1 LTWRDILLSLDRRR
15 KLARQS
21 SQFDVE
27 KVATYSLVESVVD
40 GDMIPGRAKQLLSQR
55 GKYVAI
61 LKGRIE
67 LGKFMSLPEDDF
79 QKLIKEIK
87 IDPLFKRLAS
97 PETKVIRP
105 RRFPGTSLAKFKT
118 IPLDP
123 AITPSRDSYDLESFL
138 AEEQDTT
145 LIIKKLG
152 VDRFKKYFLERDFD
166 LTLEEIA
173 QECHLTIEE
182 VEKLNSFMD
191 TFYLRAEEGRLAP
204 PEGPQRIY
212 YSTIASIEKEDEGF
226 SIGFFLPEA
235 VEGRYLIDFD
245 RFQEMKKRGEFD
257 GNELGRI
264 KTLFDKLRLVNSRKT
279 IIYRIIQ
286 SILELQRGFLDSGSS
301 KDLKLLTQAFLSKTI
316 GVDPSIISRAVSRKA
331 IRTPQGREIAL
342 KTFFPTRKEMGKELI
357 RQIIGR
363 EGTEIRNKIVKK
375 PYSDGEIRRKLKE
388 DYGVSVSRRSVSEW
402 RMDLMIPSASERMRR
417 CNTS

>member
-1 LTWRDILLSLDRRR
+1 MQ
-15 KLARQS
+15 RQ
-21 SQFDVE
+21 
-27 KVATYSLVESVVD
+27 
-40 GDMIPGRAKQLLSQR
+40 IH
-55 GKYVAI
+55 
-61 LKGRIE
+61 
-67 LGKFMSLPEDDF
+67 
-79 QKLIKEIK
+79 
-87 IDPLFKRLAS
+87 KRL
-97 PETKVIRP
+97 PKDFV
-105 RRFPGTSLAKFKT
+105 K
-118 IPLDP
+118 
-123 AITPSRDSYDLESFL
+123 DLLKAFC
-138 AEEQDTT
+138 A
-145 LIIKKLG
+145 G
-152 VDRFKKYFLERDFD
+152 
-166 LTLEEIA
+166 EIA
-173 QECHLTIEE
+173 RECDLTIEE

-191 TFYLRAEEGRLAP
+191 GFYLRAESGRLSP
-204 PEGPQRIY
+204 GQDRERIY
-212 YSTIASIEKEDEGF
+212 YSTIASIEKEDDGF
-226 SIGFFLPEA
+226 SIGFFLAEH
-235 VEGRYLIDFD
+235 VEGRYVYVIDFD
-245 RFQEMKKRGEFD
+245 KFEEMKKRREFD
-257 GNELGRI
+257 RDELGRI
-264 KTLFDKLRLVNSRKT
+264 KALFDKLRLVNSRKT

-316 GVDPSIISRAVSRKA
+316 GVDSSIISRAISRKA